1 MPNRAV
7 EYVPWRRMDAERP
20 VQSDGIPGVVSEDR
34 VGVLGGGGF
43 YRREMRIDTWPLALM
58 FWSGGLACD

>member
-20 VQSDGIPGVVSEDR
+20 VQSDGIPRGVVSER
-34 VGVLGGGGF
+34 LGGVVEVGDLPS
-43 YRREMRIDTWPLALM
+43 RDAN
-58 FWSGGLACD
+58 